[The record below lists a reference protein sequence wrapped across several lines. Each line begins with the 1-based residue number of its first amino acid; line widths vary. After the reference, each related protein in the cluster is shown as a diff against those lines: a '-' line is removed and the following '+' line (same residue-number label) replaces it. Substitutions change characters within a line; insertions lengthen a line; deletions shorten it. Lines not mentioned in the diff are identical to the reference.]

1 MRAGDGTRPLVELS
15 RMRLLVIT
23 LCVAAGS
30 ACLCQP
36 QPLNV
41 GSHDAGGPRPVHQ
54 VSGTYCT
61 SRADPSGFPT
71 RVFLLVENGAAQCA
85 IDAEASDGG
94 CPATNIT
101 RAAVAARTRVLEHLI
116 DEAPSSTTFQLVT
129 FSGQQVA
136 WPATGPAYPEPVMH
150 QLLAGLGRTTGG
162 LSDYEGALRFVDGQI
177 RLDIDR
183 TMATTAALLPRT
195 RYVVVLVGSG
205 LPQLRCAPPG
215 AVVSDLPGTLET
227 WPTSSQADCDRLG
240 TPSRNQPAALV
251 SIVAGLRAYA
261 ERRNTSV
268 TVNTVQLFDEPALM
282 SCGAACADLEP
293 WQRAPGGRVWTAREQ
308 VETGHA
314 LLSRLATMG
323 GGVTVQ
329 ATSASTLQTVTLP
342 PSVLETAA
350 SANVLKALMLVPMSV
365 RSGSLAP
372 RLDTDGDGL
381 SDDDEPGFEFE
392 RDRDQDC
399 FSDGLEQRL
408 AASHGFDPA
417 VADVRGCDPRNPLT
431 PGCRC
436 ADSDGDRASTSEEAY
451 FTPLGRTLVDGD
463 ADGLPDGVELAAGL
477 SPDTPLPDGRDT
489 DGDGAPDRDEV
500 LAMTDPLVA
509 DRAYAEQYAITRTIS
524 QRLEPRPDGSTCYD
538 FTFTNVPL
546 VDPPATSHGFNR
558 FLLYAAEAPQAVVP
572 RDYGNWSAACLFIA
586 WPGEGMNQTHT
597 LRSNDLGP
605 TATAATNCSRLS
617 P

>member
-1 MRAGDGTRPLVELS
+1 
-15 RMRLLVIT
+15 MRLLVTT
-23 LCVAAGS
+23 LCFAAGS

-61 SRADPSGFPT
+61 SRADRNGFPT

-85 IDAEASDGG
+85 IDAEAGPDGG
-94 CPATNIT
+94 CPELTIA
-101 RAAVAARTRVLEHLI
+101 RAAVAARTRVLERLVA
-116 DEAPSSTTFQLVT
+116 EAPSFATFQLVT
-129 FSGQQVA
+129 FSSQQTA
-136 WPATGPAYPEPVMH
+136 WPATGPAHPEPVMH
-150 QLLAGLGRTTGG
+150 QLLAGLGRTAGG
-162 LSDYEGALRFVDGQI
+162 LSDYEGALRFVDTQI
-177 RLDIDR
+177 RADIER
-183 TMATTAALLPRT
+183 TAITIPALLPRM

-215 AVVSDLPGTLET
+215 AVVSDTPGNLET
-227 WPTSSQADCDRLG
+227 WPTSSQAECDRLG
-240 TPSRNQPAALV
+240 TPSRNQPAGLT
-251 SIVAGLRAYA
+251 SIVGGLRAFA

-268 TVNTVQLFDEPALM
+268 TINTVQLFDEPALM
-282 SCGAACADLEP
+282 SCGAACAGLEP
-293 WQRAPGGRVWTAREQ
+293 WQRAPGARGWTAREQ

-314 LLSRLATMG
+314 LLSRLATIG

-329 ATSASTLQTVTLP
+329 ATSPSTLQTVTVP
-342 PSVLETAA
+342 TSVLETAA
-350 SANVLKALMLVPMSV
+350 SENVLKALVLVPMSV
-365 RSGSLAP
+365 RSGAQAP

-381 SDDDEPGFEFE
+381 ADDDEPGFELE

-399 FSDGLEQRL
+399 FADGVEQRL

-436 ADSDGDRASTSEEAY
+436 SDTDGDRASAWEEGY

-463 ADGLPDGVELAAGL
+463 ADGLPDGIELAAGL
-477 SPDTPLPDGRDT
+477 SPDTPLPEGRDT
-489 DGDGAPDRDEV
+489 DADGAPDRDEV

-509 DRAYAEQYAITRTIS
+509 DRAYAAQHAITRTVS

-546 VDPPATSHGFNR
+546 VDLPASLGLNR
-558 FLLYAAEAPQAVVP
+558 FLLYAAEAPRAVVP
-572 RDYGNWSAACLFIA
+572 RDYGGWRAACLFIS
-586 WPGEGMNQTHT
+586 WPGEGVSQTHT
-597 LRSNDLGP
+597 IRSTDLGP
-605 TATAATNCSRLS
+605 PPNAATECSKVS